1 MVVKVSA
8 SIKEA
13 NSLNRFKNLSKKWSL
28 KHGPVDCER
37 VTPYYATSYLVLVL
51 LKTYYN
57 KYTLLLFILAISY
70 SDQYQLK

>member
-1 MVVKVSA
+1 MVMKVSA
-8 SIKEA
+8 SIKET

-28 KHGPVDCER
+28 EHGTVDCER
-37 VTPYYATSYLVLVL
+37 VTPCHATSYLVLVL